1 MNKISTF
8 FKSLFVAG
16 MAMVGTQ
23 ALAVDWIG
31 SAPVNGGEYY
41 LYNTARQRWLWDTQS
56 YNGSYQGEAL
66 STNALLWTFDGNA
79 DATFTLTSANSKQFS
94 QKNQGWANRI
104 ETMMTGLSGKRVNL
118 RTGLENGK
126 YSLYFNERE
135 YSGGQRNVNSTSAT
149 RLETGR
155 DAAYEWLF
163 ITPLEYQSAQPFYF
177 KAAAVAGENGEAQVS
192 FTEGT
197 YTESEASTSV
207 SGAPVVTGRTE
218 LQTKAYFHA
227 VPVEGK
233 VFVGWYDNA
242 EMTGSALSASL
253 DYSVDITST
262 SQTEEGAVVFTL
274 YAKFGDKL
282 QPVITADETD
292 LLIDETSEL
301 LFENTTA
308 SLEYLVEKEEVI
320 SYDPATGVVTAL
332 KEGTS
337 RLDFH
342 QPAEGNIAEANISL
356 EFTVSKHT
364 PVIAWAENVYENQE
378 VTIYTLVD
386 GDIELFSAVSSEP
399 MVASLSGE
407 HGTMLK
413 AYNHGGST
421 IITIT
426 ATETDYWA
434 GEVFTKEITPVKAP
448 LHVAVELNSAE
459 QYEAHKA
466 WTGSTVAWDEAKNGI
481 RFANGGVID
490 YDQHEYDL
498 HFEGIPDSLSFTT
511 STSSGLASATFWVEE
526 SVDGFNWSNKIWES
540 TQRDNT
546 AKIALQPTTRYVKLH
561 HNGNYYGYMQDIRIS
576 EKVIFEADSEMLSFF
591 ATEVSVV
598 TEAKPLVLTHAN
610 IGYVT
615 GVDVSEGFEVS
626 LDGENFVESLS
637 ISSLENIVTGGDI
650 MGTVTLYVR
659 YLAETAEHV
668 DGELVIYTNKDDA
681 ELFVALTGIVGKDPT
696 ALDNASLR
704 EAKKVLRNG
713 QVFIVRDG
721 KLYDLRGMVIE

>member
-41 LYNTARQRWLWDTQS
+41 LYNTAKGRWLWDTQ
-56 YNGSYQGEAL
+56 YYDGSYKGEAL
-66 STNALLWTFDGNA
+66 STDALLWTFSGSA
-79 DATFTLTSANSKQFS
+79 DATFTLTSANGKQFS

-177 KAAAVAGENGEAQVS
+177 KAAAVAGENGTAQVS

-242 EMTGSALSASL
+242 EMTGNALSASL

-356 EFTVSKHT
+356 EFTVWKHANKIVVMIGEKVVT
-364 PVIAWAENVYENQE
+364 NTNLSMGYDLEEL
-378 VTIYTLVD
+378 VTITSDLGGEFAIEQTVGEEYAVLESGVLSSGVKNGWASWTVRQEATDYYYASQVTFTVNVVDQEETEDYVLEVD
-386 GDIELFSAVSSEP
+386 GSSKIDIYGSKEFTLPAAGQKLSFRISRDGTEAGSALVSVMKSGEWVQISDLPNKNTSYEFSLDEDVTAIRFHRGGAQFSAIYIHDVKVTRLP
-399 MVASLSGE
+399 YI
-407 HGTMLK
+407 K
-413 AYNHGGST
+413 
-421 IITIT
+421 
-426 ATETDYWA
+426 
-434 GEVFTKEITPVKAP
+434 TPDT
-448 LHVAVELNSAE
+448 LNVLMN
-459 QYEAHKA
+459 
-466 WTGSTVAWDEAKNGI
+466 TNV
-481 RFANGGVID
+481 
-490 YDQHEYDL
+490 
-498 HFEGIPDSLSFTT
+498 
-511 STSSGLASATFWVEE
+511 ATFD
-526 SVDGFNWSNKIWES
+526 VDWSCS
-540 TQRDNT
+540 D
-546 AKIALQPTTRYVKLH
+546 
-561 HNGNYYGYMQDIRIS
+561 
-576 EKVIFEADSEMLSFF
+576 
-591 ATEVSVV
+591 
-598 TEAKPLVLTHAN
+598 
-610 IGYVT
+610 
-615 GVDVSEGFEVS
+615 
-626 LDGENFVESLS
+626 
-637 ISSLENIVTGGDI
+637 GGDI
-650 MGTVTLYVR
+650 RLLCDNENFELSQLLIENTAHANGKTTITVTYFGTEVGEVANVVVYNHAHSTSIRMVTKYV
-659 YLAETAEHV
+659 
-668 DGELVIYTNKDDA
+668 
-681 ELFVALTGIVGKDPT
+681 DPT